1 VNFFAGIDVGSL
13 SADAVLINEAGDI
26 LAYAVL
32 PTGPDSRKSGTEAF
46 LLTLQRAKVKKEDVR
61 QVVSTGYSRARVAEA
76 GNQSKTE
83 ISCHG
88 LGAHHLFPGAR
99 TIIDIG
105 GQDSKAIR
113 VNKEGKVLDFTMN
126 DKCAAGTGRFLEV
139 MAGALGTD
147 IGKIGQLALQSTDR
161 LTISSTCTVFAESE
175 VISLISQGKSP
186 ADIAMGIS
194 RAVAQRTAGL
204 VSRVG
209 IEDQVIMSGGVAKN
223 VAVMKCLSKTLDCRI
238 EVPREPQIIGAL
250 GAALFARDIKDSI
263 GRPLS

>member
-1 VNFFAGIDVGSL
+1 MNLFAGIDVGSL
-13 SADAVLINEAGDI
+13 SADAALINEDGDI
-26 LAYAVL
+26 IAYAIL
-32 PTGPDSRKSGTEAF
+32 PTGPNSQKAGTDAF
-46 LLTLQRAKVKKEDVR
+46 LMTLSRAGADRKDVK
-61 QVVSTGYSRARVAEA
+61 QIVSTGYSRARVTEAE
-76 GNQSKTE
+76 NQSKTE

-88 LGAHHLFPGAR
+88 LGAHHLFPQAR

-113 VNKEGKVLDFTMN
+113 VSEHGRVMDFAMN

-147 IGKIGQLALQSTDR
+147 IEQIGKLALQSSAQ

-175 VISLISQGKSP
+175 VISLISQGKTP
-186 ADIAMGIS
+186 ADIAMAIS
-194 RAVAQRTAGL
+194 RAIAHRTAGL

-223 VAVMKCLSKTLDCRI
+223 VAVVRVLSEKLSRRI
-238 EVPREPQIIGAL
+238 HVPEEPQIIGAL
-250 GAALFARDIKDSI
+250 GAALFAKSKMDDV
-263 GRPLS
+263 